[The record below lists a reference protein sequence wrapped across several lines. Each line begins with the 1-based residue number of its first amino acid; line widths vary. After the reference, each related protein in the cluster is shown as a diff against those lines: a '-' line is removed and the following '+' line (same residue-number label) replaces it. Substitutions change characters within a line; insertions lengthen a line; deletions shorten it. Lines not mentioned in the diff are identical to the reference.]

1 MPCIVRLLLVS
12 ACMAGATH
20 CVCGRMRLRV
30 VTDMTAELFI
40 QSRAE
45 ISRQREAL
53 RVHWGHSHSLDDL
66 QKIAAGVRVPKESLD
81 AALQSDREPSSVIII
96 TSYPVSTA

>member
-1 MPCIVRLLLVS
+1 
-12 ACMAGATH
+12 MAGATH